1 MPAAGHPWLTPFY
14 DIGLAALTR
23 ENRWRSA
30 LVAQIRPLPG
40 DIIADVGC
48 GTGSLLI
55 RLGRSAPGAVLIG
68 IDPDPDVLER
78 ARLMAEAASL
88 AVELRRGFA
97 RDAAALLAGRGVT
110 RIVSSLVFHEVPM
123 AEKMA
128 GLAAMYAALAPG
140 GEVHIADYGLQ
151 RSRLMRALFRASVQN
166 LDGHTNTE
174 LNARGVLP
182 ELMQGAG
189 FQITETV
196 VVPTLTGSIFLYR
209 GARRS

>member
-1 MPAAGHPWLTPFY
+1 M
-14 DIGLAALTR
+14 
-23 ENRWRSA
+23 
-30 LVAQIRPLPG
+30 VAQIRPLPG

-166 LDGHTNTE
+166 LDGHTNPE

-189 FQITETV
+189 FQHATETV